1 MRVISGRARGTKLK
15 SIDSDKTRPTLDRV
29 KESLFNILQDW
40 EEAEVLDLFAGSGAL
55 GIEALSRGAKSATFC
70 DCSFPSIQV
79 LKENLEK
86 TRFSSQAIILNVD
99 FQKGLQE
106 LQGKEFDYIFL
117 DPPYQTDYVQKA
129 LQEIRQI
136 TTPKRKWNDCSGNR

>member
-70 DCSFPSIQV
+70 DCSFLSIQA

-136 TTPKRKWNDCSGNR
+136 TTLKRKWNYCSGNR